1 MALLQKGYL
10 GATPLFRNQD
20 WFQDGAFNIVN
31 ASSTAT
37 VTANA
42 TAHVKGAWEPLISS
56 TSANASFIVVVVA
69 GVGAGAANTATLIDL
84 GIGASGVETAFASGI
99 AVGGALAQAI
109 GASTQGSPGVMFG
122 FPIKVASGSR
132 ISARI
137 QSVVTGGKTA
147 LVDVFVIDAGDY
159 STAPTAVDVLGTST
173 ATSQGANFSGAS
185 GNWTPLPSTT
195 TTAYRGVSLVLSCHN
210 ATIANLTDTFSVGVG
225 ASGSEIA
232 FGDTRYSFTTA
243 EATHIR
249 QPFAY
254 MFGRA
259 IPSGSRLAVRHAIA
273 ANPERYGFTLI
284 GIP

>member
-10 GATPLFRNQD
+10 GATPLFRNVD
-20 WFQDGAFNIVN
+20 WFEDGAFNIVN
-31 ASSTAT
+31 ASSTVT
-37 VTANA
+37 VTADA

-69 GVGAGAANTATLIDL
+69 GVGASAANTATLIDL
-84 GIGASGVETAFASGI
+84 ATGASGSETAFASNI
-99 AVGGALAQAI
+99 AVGGALATSS
-109 GASTQGSPGVMFG
+109 GGTTLGSPGVMFG

-159 STAPTAVDVLGTST
+159 NTAPTTVDVLGTIAAS
-173 ATSQGANFSGAS
+173 SQGANFSGAS
-185 GNWTPLPSTT
+185 GSWTPLPSTT
-195 TTAYRGVSLVLSCHN
+195 TTAYRGVSLVLSCHST
-210 ATIANLTDTFSVGVG
+210 TIQNLTETFSVGVG

-243 EATHIR
+243 EATHMR
-249 QPFAY
+249 QPFTY